1 MTIIHKINTHL
12 FNVSPKTNWVFISIE
27 TDDQTIGWGEASLNG
42 WELVIE
48 QVIASQFQYLVGK
61 DIERAHLDLKI
72 GPRSPGGL
80 VAAAA
85 VSAIQQ
91 ALLSLISK
99 HANSSLD
106 QPLGGAIRKKIPVY
120 ANINRAT
127 RSRTPNGFIETAL
140 VAKSAGFDSFKLAPF
155 DGLFPQI
162 CGDSEGKKII
172 HQAIDCIFA
181 VRDAVGKNARLM
193 VDCHWRFNESAASES
208 IAALREANLYWF
220 ECPLIEAQTNFEA
233 LRRLRSQANSQGTLI
248 AAAETQIGVDSF
260 RHIFSEKIYDVVM
273 PDVKY
278 CGGPWVMLEIA
289 NLAAEFGVKFA
300 PHNPTGPVCHLQSVN
315 VATVASEF
323 DMLEIQ
329 FSESPYF
336 DQLINSSGLL
346 IENSQLIVS
355 SELDISLNLDL
366 LKNHPY
372 EPVPYGIETLLNS

>member
-1 MTIIHKINTHL
+1 MTTINKINTHV
-12 FNVSPKTNWVFISIE
+12 FNVSQKTNWVFISIE

-48 QVIASQFQYLVGK
+48 RVVTSQFQYLVGK
-61 DIERAHLDLKI
+61 DLELAHLELRI

-80 VAAAA
+80 IAGAA

-99 HANSSLD
+99 QKKISLEEL
-106 QPLGGAIRKKIPVY
+106 LGGAVRNNIPVY

-127 RSRTPNGFIETAL
+127 TSRTPDGFVETAIA
-140 VAKSAGFDSFKLAPF
+140 AKSAGFESFKLAPF
-155 DGLFPQI
+155 DGLFPQL
-162 CGDSEGKKII
+162 CTGNEGKKII
-172 HQAIDCIFA
+172 HNAIDCIFA

-220 ECPLIEAQTNFEA
+220 ECPLIEAQANFEA
-233 LRRLRSQANSQGTLI
+233 LRRLRTQANGQGTLI

-260 RHIFSEKIYDVVM
+260 KHIFSEKIYDVVM

-300 PHNPTGPVCHLQSVN
+300 PHNPTGPVCHLHSLSI
-315 VATVASEF
+315 AAVASEF

-329 FSESPYF
+329 FGESPYF
-336 DQLINSSGLL
+336 DQLINSSGML
-346 IENSQLIVS
+346 IENSQLIAPS
-355 SELDISLNLDL
+355 GSDISLDLDL
-366 LKNHPY
+366 LKERPY
-372 EPVPYGIETLLNS
+372 VPVPHGTETLLNS